1 MSPSQSL
8 PTRVSAAL
16 RGRGSSGSGGVK
28 SKRGLSAGPRPPR
41 LSNPLGGGAGSG
53 GSSVVQT
60 PLSLEN
66 AAGCPLL
73 LLDPPRGTYGA
84 QCSRR
89 ASRGGVGGWGQA
101 PPTPPPPGARGTLR
115 IGGRGAGWG
124 AAGSARRVRRSCRK
138 AGATSMGRPVGP
150 GSSWSQASLASAP
163 GAAKL
168 RADTLFRWP
177 CGWPP
182 RCPARP
188 RSRVDVCTVT
198 GCTGP
203 CPERMLSSCPG
214 RSGIKEE
221 QQKSY
226 RLESYILLKNHQ
238 QKKTNPVAGL
248 TASC

>member
-1 MSPSQSL
+1 M
-8 PTRVSAAL
+8 R
-16 RGRGSSGSGGVK
+16 
-28 SKRGLSAGPRPPR
+28 
-41 LSNPLGGGAGSG
+41 
-53 GSSVVQT
+53 
-60 PLSLEN
+60 
-66 AAGCPLL
+66 
-73 LLDPPRGTYGA
+73 
-84 QCSRR
+84 
-89 ASRGGVGGWGQA
+89 
-101 PPTPPPPGARGTLR
+101 
-115 IGGRGAGWG
+115 
-124 AAGSARRVRRSCRK
+124 
-138 AGATSMGRPVGP
+138 RPVGP

-188 RSRVDVCTVT
+188 RSRVGVCTVT

-226 RLESYILLKNHQ
+226 RLESVHPPEKPSTKENQPSSRTDSLLLKPGNQ
-238 QKKTNPVAGL
+238 ADELNK
-248 TASC
+248 